1 MLRFLSILIL
11 FSGILSQSLPTHA
24 QTASETP
31 RVGESGQPLPRLISL
46 AASKAFMRT
55 GPGRQYPILWVYE
68 RTRLPLE
75 VIDEHRAWRKVRDH
89 EGTTGWMHVS
99 LLSSRRTAMIIG
111 TTRKLYEDPSPASP
125 ARLIADAGV
134 IGEVQACDGI
144 WCRLEI
150 DGTEGWI
157 ERRYLWGVYEREII
171 D

>member
-1 MLRFLSILIL
+1 MLRFLSILVL
-11 FSGILSQSLPTHA
+11 FSGIFLLCHPAHA
-24 QTASETP
+24 QTGASAQ

-55 GPGRQYPILWVYE
+55 GPGRQYPILWVYA
-68 RTRLPLE
+68 RTQLPLE
-75 VIDEHRAWRKVRDH
+75 VIDEHKAWRQVRDH

-111 TTRKLYEDPSPASP
+111 TTRKLYADPSPAS
-125 ARLIADAGV
+125 ATRLIADAGV
-134 IGEVQACDGI
+134 IGEIQACEGI

-157 ERRYLWGVYEREII
+157 ERRYLWGVYEREVI